1 MKGDQL
7 TLSRLRSF
15 KVDTIKLV
23 ADQDPALGPRWAL
36 KSMPVRPAE
45 ESRRKSK
52 KDLLRVSGHSQSH
65 GLVLAVHEYS
75 R

>member
-23 ADQDPALGPRWAL
+23 ADQDPALGPRWA
-36 KSMPVRPAE
+36 PVRPAE